1 MKIGAFFVCRVLYF
15 RQMNRKPIL
24 RAMLYLLCLYDVYL
38 YLPDTL
44 ALFKIDF
51 YPPDP
56 DALTYIDAA
65 MMLFGG
71 IVIGILLLRM
81 GGKAN
86 KVLGIVMILLN
97 VVLTPW
103 FLFKAIP

>member
-1 MKIGAFFVCRVLYF
+1 M
-15 RQMNRKPIL
+15 RKPVTQTVI
-24 RAMLYLLCLYDVYL
+24 YLLCLYDAYL

-56 DALTYIDAA
+56 DVLTYFDAA

-71 IVIGILLLRM
+71 V
-81 GGKAN
+81 
-86 KVLGIVMILLN
+86 VLGIVLLKFGGRFNRYLGVTMIFIN

-103 FLFKAIP
+103 FLFKALH

>member
-1 MKIGAFFVCRVLYF
+1 M
-15 RQMNRKPIL
+15 RKRITPGII
-24 RAMLYLLCLYDVYL
+24 YILCLYDIYL

-44 ALFKIDF
+44 GLFNIDF

-56 DALTYIDAA
+56 DVLTYFDAA

-71 IVIGILLLRM
+71 IVLGVFLLKAGGRLNKYLGILML
-81 GGKAN
+81 
-86 KVLGIVMILLN
+86 ILN

-103 FLFKAIP
+103 FLFKALP

>member
-1 MKIGAFFVCRVLYF
+1 M
-15 RQMNRKPIL
+15 RKRITPGTI
-24 RAMLYLLCLYDVYL
+24 YILCLYDIYL

-44 ALFKIDF
+44 GLFNIDF

-56 DALTYIDAA
+56 DVLTYFDAA

-71 IVIGILLLRM
+71 IVLGVFLLKAGGRLNKYLGILML
-81 GGKAN
+81 
-86 KVLGIVMILLN
+86 ILN

-103 FLFKAIP
+103 FLFKALP